1 MTHNELRDALW
12 RGLPEWDERWIVH
25 RHGLLPAQQGEA
37 ALVWGPTGAY
47 AISVFTFNPGLVGW
61 EVANQAVADLS
72 RIVWE
77 FFEFQRTQG
86 APAAASPPVLAPPPG
101 YVAVDEEYAR
111 SAANPSAE

>member
-1 MTHNELRDALW
+1 MVADGELWEIGPFEVEFIPATHSVPQGMATAFHTPQ
-12 RGLPEWDERWIVH
+12 GTIVH
-25 RHGLLPAQQGEA
+25 
-37 ALVWGPTGAY
+37 TGDFK
-47 AISVFTFNPGLVGW
+47 IDLTPVDGRL
-61 EVANQAVADLS
+61 ADLS